1 MKNQELKIHK
11 TAAKYILGE
20 NINTS
25 IKGNKQ
31 QLECLENLLESSK
44 KLYTALNN
52 ENTSLDTI
60 LELVNEKN
68 NNAESFLNLTGINWK
83 L

>member
-31 QLECLENLLESSK
+31 QLECLEKLLESSK

-52 ENTSLDTI
+52 ENTSLDKI